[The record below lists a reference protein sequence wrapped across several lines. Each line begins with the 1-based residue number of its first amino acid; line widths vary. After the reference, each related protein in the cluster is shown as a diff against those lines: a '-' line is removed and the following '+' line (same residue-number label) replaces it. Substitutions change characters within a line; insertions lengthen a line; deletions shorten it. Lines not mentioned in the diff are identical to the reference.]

1 MKTNKTTGTEY
12 THPITE
18 VTSSNKG
25 EKIECTYCKN
35 GCYFTGDRC
44 FCTCHAPQPK
54 KQDVPSP
61 NPLEEEWEKNLI
73 EKMADMEHMRW
84 AKWQNYLHSF
94 LTWNNEIQA
103 WVLPHEKKDHWQMQ
117 INTPYQMLS
126 EKEKESDRDQ
136 VKPYLPLIQTQK
148 HLSYN
153 QGVADGKREIEQV
166 ISKHNAR
173 ILNEFQKQGKP
184 DMPFIAY
191 DERICLIPA
200 MKIAT
205 DETLAILKDTLSNQV
220 GNNK

>member
-1 MKTNKTTGTEY
+1 MTSNTNKEEKKDLGCEY
-12 THPITE
+12 HEIC
-18 VTSSNKG
+18 
-25 EKIECTYCKN
+25 EKCGYPEIKKKKKKKS
-35 GCYFTGDRC
+35 
-44 FCTCHAPQPK
+44 APQPK

-153 QGVADGKREIEQV
+153 QGVADGKREVVEKIDGAKIIKEERLPYENSPEIYGNQ
-166 ISKHNAR
+166 R
-173 ILNEFQKQGKP
+173 LE
-184 DMPFIAY
+184 AY
-191 DERICLIPA
+191 KKGYNQALQDI
-200 MKIAT
+200 
-205 DETLAILKDTLSNQV
+205 KDTLSNQI